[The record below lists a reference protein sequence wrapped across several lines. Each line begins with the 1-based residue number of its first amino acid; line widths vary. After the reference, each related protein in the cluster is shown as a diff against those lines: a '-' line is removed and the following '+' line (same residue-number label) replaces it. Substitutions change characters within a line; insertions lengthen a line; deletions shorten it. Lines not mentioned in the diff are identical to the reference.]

1 MAQNWLITPSSRP
14 DRGLDIV
21 RIVVALVLSVHSISR
36 IINGDVAGFG
46 EFLGSIGFPLG
57 VALAWFITL
66 STLASSV
73 ALVIGRLIIPACICH
88 MAVLVMGIFLDH
100 MHDGW
105 FVVGG
110 GRNGMEY
117 SVVLIA
123 CLFAVL
129 WSYWPRKQ

>member
-14 DRGLDIV
+14 NRGLDIV
-21 RIVVALVLSVHSISR
+21 RIVVALVLSVHSITR
-36 IINGDVAGFG
+36 IIGGDVNGFG

-73 ALVIGRLIIPACICH
+73 ALIIQRLVVPACFCH
-88 MAVLVMGIFLDH
+88 IVVLIMGILLDH
-100 MHDGW
+100 MHHGW

-110 GRNGMEY
+110 GTDGMEY

-123 CLFAVL
+123 CLFGVL
-129 WSYWPRKQ
+129 WSYWPRK

>member
-1 MAQNWLITPSSRP
+1 MAQNWLTTPSSRP
-14 DRGLDIV
+14 DRGLDII
-21 RIVVALVLSVHSISR
+21 RITVALVLSVHSITR
-36 IINGDVAGFG
+36 IIGGDVAGFG
-46 EFLGSIGFPLG
+46 EFLGSIGFPMG
-57 VALAWFITL
+57 VALAWLITL

-73 ALVIGRLIIPACICH
+73 ALVIGRLVVSACICH
-88 MAVLVMGIFLDH
+88 IVVLVMGIFLDH
-100 MHDGW
+100 MHHGW

-110 GRNGMEY
+110 GRDGMEY

>member
-1 MAQNWLITPSSRP
+1 MAQNWLTTPSSRP
-14 DRGLDIV
+14 DSGLGII
-21 RIVVALVLSVHSISR
+21 RIAVALVLSVHSITR
-36 IINGDVAGFG
+36 IIGGDVAGFG

-73 ALVIGRLIIPACICH
+73 ALIIQRLVVPACICH
-88 MAVLVMGIFLDH
+88 MVVLVMGIFLDH
-100 MHDGW
+100 MHHGW

-110 GRNGMEY
+110 GRDGMEY

>member
-14 DRGLDIV
+14 DRSLDIV

-36 IINGDVAGFG
+36 IIGGNVVGFG
-46 EFLGSIGFPLG
+46 EYLGSIGFPLG

-66 STLASSV
+66 STLAASI
-73 ALVIGRLIIPACICH
+73 ALVIRRLVAPACICH
-88 MAVLVMGIFLDH
+88 MIVLFMGILLNH

-129 WSYWPRKQ
+129 WSYWPKKQ